1 MLRLYPNVN
10 KIKDKVYFYI
20 RKFKN
25 GKLEDELLK
34 VGECVIVEG
43 GPSTG
48 KTSFLNKTVKKL
60 DEAGEKC
67 IFINATM
74 PLGDWVKDYRL
85 FGKSLDK
92 RVDFFLSSLP
102 ERFYL
107 IIDNAERL
115 SDSRKLEILLF
126 LFEKARSV
134 ILGCTR
140 QGLLHPKLKVRLS
153 NVKVHNLGS
162 GADTFDITYF
172 IVAIMIVIVALV
184 GAHHLIF
191 LAAAM
196 RYMFQGTRMGG
207 RRI

>member
-10 KIKDKVYFYI
+10 RIKDRAYFYI

-25 GKLEDELLK
+25 GKMEDELLRI
-34 VGECVIVEG
+34 GECVIVEG

-48 KTSFLNKTVKKL
+48 KTSFLNKAVKQL
-60 DEAGEKC
+60 EEAGEKC
-67 IFINATM
+67 ISINATM
-74 PLGDWVKDYRL
+74 PLGEWVKDYKL
-85 FGKSLDK
+85 FGKSLEK

-102 ERFYL
+102 EKYYL

-115 SDSRKLEILLF
+115 NDSRKLEILLY
-126 LFEKARSV
+126 LFERARSV

-172 IVAIMIVIVALV
+172 MVAIIIVFVAV
-184 GAHHLIF
+184 IGAYNLIF

-207 RRI
+207 RRV